1 MTSMSISMSR
11 LKIEVTAL
19 VNEMLDELPKWVWS
33 SKDATFLDPS
43 MGGGQFVREIERRL
57 REAGWS
63 DESIRTRVFGFEND
77 EMVMN
82 FAINKNKLVG
92 TYRVLDFLS
101 WEHNMEF
108 DVIIGNPPYQ
118 GKAALHQQF
127 FNKAVE
133 ITIDGGIVCFIQP
146 ATPYF
151 NKKTNKK
158 SHEITMIEN
167 LKKYET
173 SVKFYPPDAFGDV
186 LIGTGLSATFLTKTL
201 SPIQTISTVE
211 YEDGNVYKNLNI
223 EDINFLTIEP
233 VMYKSIKAKYLQ
245 FIDKNGS
252 LHDITDYSG
261 KKQGA
266 YIQGIRGHIGTD
278 DFFTIISD
286 NESQHVSSD
295 TKVKGMSVDIE
306 EDLMKY
312 FFSYAKTFIAR
323 YGLAMTKFN
332 QHNDT
337 GELKT
342 VPLVS
347 FDRDWSDEDLA
358 KLIGLTDEELTLIR
372 SVLPDFHGLLKNV
385 E

>member
-1 MTSMSISMSR
+1 MSAMIYMSR
-11 LKIEVTAL
+11 LNFQLPVI
-19 VNEMLDELPKWVWS
+19 VNAMLDKLPKWVWS
-33 SKDATFLDPS
+33 SKETTFLDPS
-43 MGGGQFVREIERRL
+43 MGGGQFVSEIERRL
-57 REAGWS
+57 RKAGWS
-63 DESIRTRVFGFEND
+63 DENIHTRVFGFEND
-77 EMVMN
+77 EMVIN
-82 FAINKNKLVG
+82 FAININNLVG
-92 TYRVLDFLS
+92 TYRVLDFFS
-101 WEHNMEF
+101 WSPDMKF

-118 GKAALHQQF
+118 GGLSMHQQF
-127 FNKAVE
+127 FNKA
-133 ITIDGGIVCFIQP
+133 IHHTKDGGTVCFIQP

-151 NKKTNKK
+151 NKKKNKR
-158 SHEITMIEN
+158 SHEIDMIEN

-173 SVKFYPPDAFGDV
+173 SVRFYPSTAFGNV
-186 LIGTGLSATFLTKTL
+186 LIGTGLSATFLTKTV
-201 SPIQTISTVE
+201 SSIKTVSTVE
-211 YEDGNVYKNLNI
+211 YENGSVYKNLNI
-223 EDINFLTIEP
+223 EDINFLSIEP
-233 VMYKSIKAKYLQ
+233 IIYNSIKAKYMQ

-286 NESQHVSSD
+286 NEAQHVNSD
-295 TKVKGMSVDIE
+295 TKEKGMSVEIE
-306 EDLMKY
+306 EDRMKY

-332 QHNDT
+332 QHNDS

-347 FDRDWSDEDLA
+347 FDRYWTDEDLA
-358 KLIGLTDEELTLIR
+358 KLIGLTDDEVSLIR

-385 E
+385 G